1 LDSLLPAPTGRH
13 NLRRLP
19 EKKGPSQTLIS
30 RTNGAYDFE
39 CERHTAALALAAMR
53 FALIAALMTM
63 VSFSGFANSLISGGY
78 WESVRLL
85 AQSTCKLF
93 HIPLALSGLEIE
105 FPRSSFGN
113 SHRRIREAMLRDQ

>member
-1 LDSLLPAPTGRH
+1 
-13 NLRRLP
+13 
-19 EKKGPSQTLIS
+19 
-30 RTNGAYDFE
+30 
-39 CERHTAALALAAMR
+39 MR

-63 VSFSGFANSLISGGY
+63 VSFSGFANSLIGGGY

-93 HIPLALSGLEIE
+93 HIPLALGGLEIE